1 MNFGQ
6 AINVK
11 NLHAHSNMSPAIVS
25 HSLDNEKVGPH
36 PSYIELAKPY
46 IFQFKINECLTKG
59 AIPEAKDDGIRLQG
73 VSWIDSVRKFMHL

>member
-1 MNFGQ
+1 
-6 AINVK
+6 
-11 NLHAHSNMSPAIVS
+11 MSPTTTS
-25 HSLDNEKVGPH
+25 HSLDKEKVGPH

-46 IFQFKINECLTKG
+46 IFQSKIHECLTKA